1 MGRVSFAGRL
11 SHQRGRER
19 PALGGTP
26 YNGACHRGGRFTA
39 YRGLTSCPAAYRWLT
54 GGLERNRSRYIS
66 DVPGGSISSVSLF
79 GGRLRPGRAQR
90 AGADR
95 PVEDDAIVTALYQ
108 QYREPLMTFVMRLT
122 AGNRAQAEDVV
133 QETMLRAWRDAGKL
147 DLSEPSLMPWL
158 TTVARRIVIDDHRRR
173 QARPIEMAD
182 VELANLPTEDHTAA
196 ADRRLLVA
204 DALRA
209 LSPLHRQVLNE
220 TILRD
225 RTVNQ
230 AAEVLGVPVGTVKSR
245 VYYALRALQVVLA
258 ERGVSP

>member
-1 MGRVSFAGRL
+1 
-11 SHQRGRER
+11 
-19 PALGGTP
+19 
-26 YNGACHRGGRFTA
+26 
-39 YRGLTSCPAAYRWLT
+39 
-54 GGLERNRSRYIS
+54 
-66 DVPGGSISSVSLF
+66 VSLF
-79 GGRLRPGRAQR
+79 GGRRLRSSRAQ
-90 AGADR
+90 GASASS
-95 PVEDDAIVTALYQ
+95 PAEDDAIVTALYA

-133 QETMLRAWRDAGKL
+133 QETMVRAWREAARL

-158 TTVARRIVIDDHRRR
+158 TTVARRIVIDDHRRK
-173 QARPIEMAD
+173 QARPIETTET
-182 VELANLPTEDHTAA
+182 ELADLPAEDHTAA
-196 ADRRLLVA
+196 ADHRMVMA
-204 DALRA
+204 DAMRA

-258 ERGVSP
+258 ERGLP